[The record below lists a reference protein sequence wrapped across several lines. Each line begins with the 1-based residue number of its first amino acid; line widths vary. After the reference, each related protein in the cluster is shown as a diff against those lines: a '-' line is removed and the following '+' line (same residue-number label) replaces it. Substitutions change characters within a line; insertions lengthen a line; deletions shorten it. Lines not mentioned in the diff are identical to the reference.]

1 MFEQDYYKR
10 IINKQ
15 TPPNRGM
22 INTAKPWFPE
32 LKHRLAVKD
41 YDYKF
46 FALPPNKMVSLMKKE
61 KLSIPTDNQIREFL
75 RNHSLKHLVHYNAD
89 DYKNV
94 EDIQPFQC
102 LSQKNI
108 NQNHRKFIKQPQQ
121 NIKGFFFDQKPKTA
135 QQNLET
141 QTSLQYSK
149 IRELQSQNLQNRPK
163 KEMPFQDI
171 CQEKSK
177 LKFHELSVKSTPRL
191 NPTISR
197 CFPSVNKMKNYRKVN
212 LLMRSLKKIKL
223 LNLTIP
229 QIMKQQIFQRT
240 AFASQYSKEFI
251 FAAKQNNINQIQ
263 NLLQTNP
270 FLVFQYDFY
279 NMTALHWACK
289 NGHLEIVKILLQ
301 HHADFDALEVMN
313 RTPLSIAIQENQQEI
328 VKLLLTYGANPWS
341 TILTDL
347 KILLQRNPEM
357 KKIVSEARKI
367 QILNKWSRLPQSMF
381 NISW

>member
-41 YDYKF
+41 YDYQF

-61 KLSIPTDNQIREFL
+61 KISIPTDNQIREFL

-94 EDIQPFQC
+94 EAIQPFQC

-121 NIKGFFFDQKPKTA
+121 NINGFFFDQKPKTA

-149 IRELQSQNLQNRPK
+149 IRELKSQNLQNRSK
-163 KEMPFQDI
+163 KEMHLQDI
-171 CQEKSK
+171 CLEKSN
-177 LKFHELSVKSTPRL
+177 LKFHELSVKSTLKL

-229 QIMKQQIFQRT
+229 EIIKQQIFQRT
-240 AFASQYSKEFI
+240 AFASQNSKEFI
-251 FAAKQNNINQIQ
+251 FAAKQNNIKQVQ
-263 NLLQTNP
+263 NLLETNP

-301 HHADFDALEVMN
+301 HHADFDALDVMN
-313 RTPLSIAIQENQQEI
+313 RTPLSIAVQENQQEI

-341 TILTDL
+341 TVLTDL

-381 NISW
+381 NIFW